1 MGFLRRLFGGKKSIK
16 WHGVPDGSGPKSAKD
31 KRRWSFVKS
40 GKDMSQRTPSHLYQF
55 DTSTSSGP
63 FCNQLDSNKHAI
75 AVAAATAAV
84 AEAALAAAHAAAE
97 VVRLTNVSGG
107 NGRDSSGM
115 CAIHSCQH
123 RRVEEIAAVVI
134 QSAFRGYLARR
145 ALRALKSL
153 VKLQALVRGHM
164 VRKRTADML
173 RCMQTLVR
181 LQARARAS
189 RVHVANTLHS
199 SKSPLS
205 QHPVPA
211 STDDYRH
218 PHHTYSTKFEGSSI
232 LKGCSSNSNYRDID
246 FNKVWFGSNWLD
258 HWMEENL
265 WNQRQDASMRNGQTD
280 DEKSD
285 KILEVDTWKSHTNA
299 QPSNNAFQ
307 TSHFVLASD
316 CNTIDFPSKC
326 STKSLNPIPS
336 ISSREVLSLRFPK
349 GKDEA
354 ASRTAENSPLAFSA
368 SSRPGTGARRCPFTP
383 TRSECSWGFFNGY
396 SGHPNYMANTESSRA
411 KVRSQSAPRQRIE
424 FEKYGSRRSTQGFW

>member
-134 QSAFRGYLARR
+134 QSAFRGYL
-145 ALRALKSL
+145 
-153 VKLQALVRGHM
+153 
-164 VRKRTADML
+164 
-173 RCMQTLVR
+173 
-181 LQARARAS
+181 
-189 RVHVANTLHS
+189 
-199 SKSPLS
+199 
-205 QHPVPA
+205 VPA